1 MSASRVQEGMKY
13 LLNSGWMLA
22 EKFLMLAI
30 GLATTVVLARYLGP
44 EEFGYLNYAL
54 ALLGLLSIVV
64 HLGLTGL
71 VVKELRSNPD
81 NEDQI
86 LSTVFMIKVGCSVIA
101 FAIMMST
108 YLFGNDQNFLVLL
121 FTALA
126 LFFTPFEM
134 LIDWFQARVQAKYA
148 AVAGF
153 VGQLGG
159 NGLKMILAVAGAG
172 LVYIA
177 LAHVVVVVITSAILV
192 CYAVMLKRDFRFDFS
207 WSLGKTLLKKSFL
220 IFMGSLSAVIYLKV
234 DQIMLQYMLGEY
246 AVGVYSAAS
255 RLSEAWYL
263 IPTILMASVFP
274 KMIDL
279 HKTDTAGYNRFMQV
293 SLDVLFFMAFAL
305 AVVVFFLSDWIV
317 NLLYG
322 QQYADAGPVLA
333 VHIFAATFVF
343 MRALFS
349 KWIIIEEAFIFSL
362 VTQGLGALSNI
373 VLNYFLIRS
382 HGVVGSAWATLISY
396 GVAGYVS
403 LLLSRKTRPLFV
415 MMTKSMCLHVFLSV
429 PQLIRELR
437 RT

>member
-1 MSASRVQEGMKY
+1 MKTSQLSEGMRY
-13 LLNSGWMLA
+13 LLNSGWMLG
-22 EKFLMLAI
+22 EKCLMLAI

-44 EEFGYLNYAL
+44 EDFGYLNYAL
-54 ALLGLLSIVV
+54 ALLGLLNIVV
-64 HLGLTGL
+64 HLGLSGL
-71 VVKELRSNPD
+71 VVKELRSDPG

-86 LSTVFMIKVGCSVIA
+86 LSTVFMIKVSCSVVA
-101 FAIMMST
+101 FIVMMST
-108 YLFGNDQNFLVLL
+108 YLIGNDQNFWVLL

-148 AVAGF
+148 AVAGV

-177 LAHVVVVVITSAILV
+177 LAHVVVVIATSALLV
-192 CYAVMLKRDFRFDFS
+192 CYAIKLKRTYRFDFS
-207 WSLGKTLLKKSFL
+207 WALATSLIKKSLL
-220 IFMGSLSAVIYLKV
+220 IFLGSLSAVIYLKV

-279 HKTDTAGYNRFMQV
+279 SKSDTEAYHRFMQMA
-293 SLDVLFFMAFAL
+293 LDVLFLAAFTLAL
-305 AVVVFFLSDWIV
+305 AVFLLSDSIV
-317 NLLYG
+317 LLLYG
-322 QQYADAGPVLA
+322 ERYRDAGAVLSI
-333 VHIFAATFVF
+333 HIFAATFVF

-349 KWIIIEEAFIFSL
+349 KWIIIEEAFVFSL
-362 VTQGLGALSNI
+362 VTQGLGALSNV

-396 GVAGYVS
+396 GIAGYLS
-403 LLLSRKTRPLFV
+403 LLLSRRTRPLFV
-415 MMTKSMCLHVFLSV
+415 MMTRSILLHAFISV
-429 PQLIRELR
+429 PPFIRESR
-437 RT
+437 RA